1 METQDI
7 KNTAAV
13 TEETAVENNTAEK
26 KDTQVDGSHFEHV
39 KETLDLL
46 YKYFPKAFIKE
57 GNCRPLKIGIFDDLK
72 AAVAEHEG
80 LSISKVRAAL
90 RLYTTR
96 LRYLFSLKEGTARV
110 DLNGNEVEI
119 VTAEHAKFAKERF
132 KEIND
137 KRKANRPAPQNA
149 GKNEK
154 KNSHKKPF
162 AAKRPRPN
170 KINGTK
176 PEIADLKKGRQVL
189 VLSGERHFVR
199 GTVAED
205 AVRDTVFVTLL
216 TGMTISCKIDRVL
229 LPAANK

>member
-1 METQDI
+1 METQEI
-7 KNTAAV
+7 KNATAA
-13 TEETAVENNTAEK
+13 TEEAVATANTEKTEAAVE
-26 KDTQVDGSHFEHV
+26 GSHFEHV

-72 AAVAEHEG
+72 AAVPAHEG

-96 LRYLFSLKEGTARV
+96 LRYLYSLKEGAARV
-110 DLNGNEVEI
+110 DLEGNEVEV
-119 VTAEHAKFAKERF
+119 VTAEHSKFAKDRF

-137 KRKANRPAPQNA
+137 KRKANRPAKANA
-149 GKNEK
+149 PKSEKSTKNF
-154 KNSHKKPF
+154 HKKPF
-162 AAKRPRPN
+162 NNQGKRPAP
-170 KINGTK
+170 KIQGVK
-176 PEIADLKKGRQVL
+176 PEISDLKKGRQVL

-205 AVRDTVFVTLL
+205 AVRDTVSVTLM
-216 TGMTISCKIDRVL
+216 TGMTISCKLDRVL
-229 LPAANK
+229 LPAK